1 MGTPLHQALLA
12 TALGPSELQ
21 QLQELYAHHPGLPAP
36 HQRAGA
42 CAPPPAAA
50 GGRAKPRKTPS
61 AGARRAAEAQQQKE
75 EVYRG
80 FNGSLHQHGHMSAAG
95 QASQKQPSGHVHLTP
110 DQFMRQQN
118 AMGRMPPPASHPALQ
133 HPPPSEWASLLT
145 TPPAPV
151 PARRQPPATQEPVFT
166 GDEPRAKKCLPLLVD
181 KLVPEAAIYKRL
193 LNVEELL
200 DRESAKQ
207 AWELDDALRDQPRLL
222 RTLRISVC
230 NTHKNQPAM
239 RLHAASK
246 QADFANGEQD
256 SAQSGADTSD
266 WGRVGTT
273 GTPEWTLHIL
283 GDAVGIEQGSQKL
296 SDFLE
301 KVRPA
306 HVHCV

>member
-1 MGTPLHQALLA
+1 MGTPLQQALLA

-42 CAPPPAAA
+42 GAPPPAA
-50 GGRAKPRKTPS
+50 GRAKPRKTPS
-61 AGARRAAEAQQQKE
+61 ASARRAAEAQLLQE

-80 FNGSLHQHGHMSAAG
+80 FDKSLHQHGHMAAAG
-95 QASQKQPSGHVHLTP
+95 QASQMQPAGHVHLTP
-110 DQFMRQQN
+110 DQFMQQQH

-133 HPPPSEWASLLT
+133 PPPPSGWASLLT

-151 PARRQPPATQEPVFT
+151 PARRQPPVPQEPVFT
-166 GDEPRAKKCLPLLVD
+166 GDEPRANKRLPLLVD

-193 LNVEELL
+193 LDVEELL
-200 DRESAKQ
+200 DRESAKH
-207 AWELDDALRDQPRLL
+207 AWELDNALRDQPSLL
-222 RTLRISVC
+222 RTLRISIC

-246 QADFANGEQD
+246 QADSANGEQD

-273 GTPEWTLHIL
+273 GTPEWPLHIL